1 MILIIDNY
9 DSFTYNIYQ
18 AICTMTPDAKG
29 VEVVRND
36 RVTLSGLEEMGISHL
51 VISPGPGRPD
61 GAGISIE
68 AVRAFSGRIPVLGV
82 CLGHQ
87 TIGQV
92 FGGEVVHAQRLM
104 HGKPSMIRHTG
115 RGLFEGIPTPLEAI
129 RYHSLVLQKRSL
141 PEELAVTASSDDGEI
156 MGVSHRLFTVEGV
169 QFHPESFGTVG
180 GEVIFE
186 NFLKMEGGLR
196 HAA

>member
-1 MILIIDNY
+1 MIFIIDNY

-18 AICTMTPDAKG
+18 SISTMTDN

-36 RVTLSGLEEMGISHL
+36 RVTVLEMEKMPISHL

-61 GAGISIE
+61 GAGISLE
-68 AVRAFSGRIPVLGV
+68 AVRAFSGKMPILGV

-92 FGGEVVHAQRLM
+92 FGGNVVHAGQLM
-104 HGKPSMIRHTG
+104 HGKPSFISHPG
-115 RGLFEGIPTPLEAI
+115 NGLFKGFPDPFEAI
-129 RYHSLVLQKRSL
+129 RYHSLVLDRDTL
-141 PEELAVTASSDDGEI
+141 PGILEVTATSDDGEI
-156 MGVSHRLFTVEGV
+156 MGIRHRPYNVEGV
-169 QFHPESFGTVG
+169 QFHPESFGSAG
-180 GEVIFE
+180 GETIFR
-186 NFLKMEGGLR
+186 NFLKLNGGMR

>member
-1 MILIIDNY
+1 MVFIIDNY

-18 AICTMTPDAKG
+18 SVSTMTDR

-36 RVTLSGLEEMGISHL
+36 KISVLEMERMPITHL

-61 GAGISIE
+61 GAGISME
-68 AVRAFSGRIPVLGV
+68 AVSAFSGQIPVLGV

-92 FGGEVVHAQRLM
+92 FGGRVVHAGQLM
-104 HGKPSMIRHTG
+104 HGKSSFISHSG
-115 RGLFEGIPTPLEAI
+115 KGLFTGFPNPFEAI
-129 RYHSLVLQKRSL
+129 RYHSLALEGETL
-141 PEELAVTASSDDGEI
+141 PEILEVTATSDDGEI
-156 MGVSHRLFTVEGV
+156 MGVRHRQYNVEGV
-169 QFHPESFGTVG
+169 QFHPESFGSVG
-180 GEVIFE
+180 GDAIFE
-186 NFLKMEGGLR
+186 NFLRLNGGMR

>member
-1 MILIIDNY
+1 MVFIIDNY

-18 AICTMTPDAKG
+18 SVSTMTDH

-36 RVTLSGLEEMGISHL
+36 KITVQEMERMPISHL
-51 VISPGPGRPD
+51 VISPGPGRPE
-61 GAGISIE
+61 GAGISLE
-68 AVRAFSGRIPVLGV
+68 AVGAFSGKIPVLGV

-92 FGGEVVHAQRLM
+92 FGGRVVHAGQLM
-104 HGKPSMIRHTG
+104 HGKSSLISHSG
-115 RGLFEGIPTPLEAI
+115 NGLFTGFPNPFEAI
-129 RYHSLVLQKRSL
+129 RYHSLALERKTL
-141 PEELAVTASSDDGEI
+141 PEILEVMASSDDGEI
-156 MGVSHRLFTVEGV
+156 MGIRHRLYNVEGV
-169 QFHPESFGTVG
+169 QFHPESFGSVG

-186 NFLKMEGGLR
+186 NFLKLSGGMR

>member
-1 MILIIDNY
+1 MLLIIDNY

-18 AICTMTPDAKG
+18 AICTMTSE

-36 RVTLSGLEEMGISHL
+36 RITLKELEGKGMSHL
-51 VISPGPGRPD
+51 VISPGPGRPE
-61 GAGISIE
+61 GAGISME
-68 AVRAFSGRIPVLGV
+68 AVETFAGRIPILGV

-92 FGGEVVHAQRLM
+92 FGGKVVHADRLM
-104 HGKPSMIRHTG
+104 HGKPSMIRHPES
-115 RGLFEGIPTPLEAI
+115 GLFEGLPMPFEAI
-129 RYHSLVLQKRSL
+129 RYHSLALEKGSL
-141 PEELAVTASSDDGEI
+141 PGELEVTATSDDGEI
-156 MGVSHRLFTVEGV
+156 MGVRHRRFAVEGV

-180 GEVIFE
+180 GEAIFE
-186 NFLKMEGGLR
+186 NFLKIEGGIR

>member
-1 MILIIDNY
+1 MIFIIDNY

-18 AICTMTPDAKG
+18 SISTMTER

-36 RVTLSGLEEMGISHL
+36 RITVREMEEMPISHL
-51 VISPGPGRPD
+51 VVSPGPGRPE
-61 GAGISIE
+61 GAGVSLD
-68 AVRAFSGRIPVLGV
+68 AVRAFSGKIPVLGV

-92 FGGEVVHAQRLM
+92 FGGRVVHAGQLM
-104 HGKPSMIRHTG
+104 HGKSSLISHSG
-115 RGLFEGIPTPLEAI
+115 KGLFAGFLNPFEAI
-129 RYHSLVLQKRSL
+129 RYHSLALESETL
-141 PEELAVTASSDDGEI
+141 PEILEVTATSDDGEI
-156 MGVSHRLFTVEGV
+156 MGVRHHRYNVEGV
-169 QFHPESFGTVG
+169 QFHPESFGSIG

-186 NFLKMEGGLR
+186 NFLKLSGGMR